1 MPRVTIVLSRGGE
14 EEEAVLA
21 RFRRRHPR
29 YRIVAS
35 KAVGVALVP
44 LDDVTGV
51 DDYLAG
57 LRYARRRVRRAAR
70 LGYRFDV
77 FDPDER
83 RDELLA
89 IHASLP
95 ERQGRPIDP
104 EYLDPDAVHDR
115 GPDIEYV
122 GVFLDGVVVAVQPP
136 GLPRRDRGH
145 GPHHGSRRPPREG
158 GHVPAH
164 RGDRGPCQG
173 HPPGARYLFYDMF
186 FGAPDGLRAFKTNL
200 RLPAVLRP
208 LGARAR
214 ARGRLLGAPR
224 LPHHDGPPRSTTT
237 ASSTRSASR
246 CARRATTSR

>member
-1 MPRVTIVLSRGGE
+1 MASERSGRLQRLVGDLRTAATMPRLTIVLSRGGE
-14 EEEAVLA
+14 EEEAVLE

-44 LDDVTGV
+44 LDDISGV

-70 LGYRFDV
+70 LGYVVDV

-104 EYLDPDAVHDR
+104 EYLDPEAVHDH
-115 GPDIEYV
+115 GPDIEHV
-122 GVFLDGVVVAVQPP
+122 GVFLDGAVVAYSRLDYL
-136 GLPRRDRGH
+136 GEIAGMGRIMGH
-145 GPHHGSRRPPREG
+145 GDHLENGVMFLLTAEIV
-158 GHVPAH
+158 GHVKAT
-164 RGDRGPCQG
+164 R
-173 HPPGARYLFYDMF
+173 PGARYLFYDMF

-200 RLPAVLRP
+200 GFRPYYVHWTREPARP
-208 LGARAR
+208 AG
-214 ARGRLLGAPR
+214 G
-224 LPHHDGPPRSTTT
+224 S
-237 ASSTRSASR
+237 
-246 CARRATTSR
+246 